1 MYEDNN
7 IEESSSFITGI
18 WSEKV
23 LVITKDYQIKGK
35 VFMPKTGR
43 KNRVLSDILN
53 GAKRFVAI
61 KDCEVIHREF
71 PNRKAESHD
80 FLQLNLNSI
89 ILLRPTP
96 VSYPF
101 NIINF
106 VPASFAYSDFFLSFS
121 CVLLNFSLEYLVLDS
136 FWRICIS
143 SPQYSNA
150 IGTLKSSLLY
160 ISTENVFC

>member
-1 MYEDNN
+1 MYEENN
-7 IEESSSFITGI
+7 IDESSSFITGI

-89 ILLRPTP
+89 ILLRP
-96 VSYPF
+96 
-101 NIINF
+101 
-106 VPASFAYSDFFLSFS
+106 
-121 CVLLNFSLEYLVLDS
+121 LNDD
-136 FWRICIS
+136 
-143 SPQYSNA
+143 
-150 IGTLKSSLLY
+150 
-160 ISTENVFC
+160 

>member
-1 MYEDNN
+1 MYEDIN
-7 IEESSSFITGI
+7 IDESSSFITGI

-53 GAKRFVAI
+53 GSKRFVAI

-71 PNRKAESHD
+71 PNRKAETHE

-89 ILLRPTP
+89 ILLRP
-96 VSYPF
+96 
-101 NIINF
+101 
-106 VPASFAYSDFFLSFS
+106 
-121 CVLLNFSLEYLVLDS
+121 LNED
-136 FWRICIS
+136 
-143 SPQYSNA
+143 
-150 IGTLKSSLLY
+150 
-160 ISTENVFC
+160 

>member
-1 MYEDNN
+1 MYDDNI

-18 WSEKV
+18 WSESV

-53 GAKRFVAI
+53 GSKRFVAI

-71 PNRKAESHD
+71 PNRKAETHD

-89 ILLRPTP
+89 ILLRP
-96 VSYPF
+96 
-101 NIINF
+101 
-106 VPASFAYSDFFLSFS
+106 
-121 CVLLNFSLEYLVLDS
+121 LNED
-136 FWRICIS
+136 
-143 SPQYSNA
+143 
-150 IGTLKSSLLY
+150 
-160 ISTENVFC
+160 

>member
-1 MYEDNN
+1 MYEENN
-7 IEESSSFITGI
+7 VDESSSFITGM

-71 PNRKAESHD
+71 PNRKAESHE

-89 ILLRPTP
+89 ILLRP
-96 VSYPF
+96 
-101 NIINF
+101 
-106 VPASFAYSDFFLSFS
+106 
-121 CVLLNFSLEYLVLDS
+121 LNDD
-136 FWRICIS
+136 
-143 SPQYSNA
+143 
-150 IGTLKSSLLY
+150 
-160 ISTENVFC
+160 

>member
-7 IEESSSFITGI
+7 IDETSSFITGI

-53 GAKRFVAI
+53 GSKRFVAI

-71 PNRKAESHD
+71 PNLKAETHE

-89 ILLRPTP
+89 ILLRP
-96 VSYPF
+96 
-101 NIINF
+101 
-106 VPASFAYSDFFLSFS
+106 
-121 CVLLNFSLEYLVLDS
+121 LNDD
-136 FWRICIS
+136 
-143 SPQYSNA
+143 
-150 IGTLKSSLLY
+150 
-160 ISTENVFC
+160 